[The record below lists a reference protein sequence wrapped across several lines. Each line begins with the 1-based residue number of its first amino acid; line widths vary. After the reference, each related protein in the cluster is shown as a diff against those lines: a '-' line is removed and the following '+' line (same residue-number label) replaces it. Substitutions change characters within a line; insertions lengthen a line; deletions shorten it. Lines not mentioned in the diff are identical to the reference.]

1 MGDTYPNAT
10 IYNCKLVIFRMRITK
25 VTTKTGDKG
34 ETSLGTGERVRKDH
48 PRVNAL
54 GDLDYLNSVIG
65 WTVSSFSDSQIGQE
79 LKKIQQDIFNISG
92 DISLPDSESVLLKKE
107 RIKDIEDHIDI
118 IANKLPPLK
127 EFILPGGSELISRLH
142 ISRTS
147 CRNAERS
154 LISMYGNE
162 NLNQLHAKYMNRLS
176 DYLFL
181 LARLVKH
188 NEGVKEEHWDLEK

>member
-1 MGDTYPNAT
+1 MVDTYTNTA
-10 IYNCKLVIFRMRITK
+10 IYNCKLVVFRMRITK
-25 VTTKTGDKG
+25 VTTKTGDAGK
-34 ETSLGTGERVRKDH
+34 TSLGTGERVRKDH

-65 WTVSSFSDSQIGQE
+65 WTVSPFSDSQIGRE

-118 IANKLPPLK
+118 ITNKLPPLK

-142 ISRTS
+142 IARTS

>member
-1 MGDTYPNAT
+1 MGDTYPPTA

-34 ETSLGTGERVRKDH
+34 ETSLGRGERVRKDH

-65 WTVSSFSDSQIGQE
+65 WTVSIFSDSQIGRE

-118 IANKLPPLK
+118 ITNKLPPLK

-142 ISRTS
+142 IARTS

>member
-1 MGDTYPNAT
+1 MGDTCTHAA

-25 VTTKTGDKG
+25 VTTKTGDTG
-34 ETSLGTGERVRKDH
+34 ETSLGTGVRVRKDH

-118 IANKLPPLK
+118 ITNKLPPLK

-142 ISRTS
+142 IARTS

>member
-1 MGDTYPNAT
+1 MGDTYPPTA

-34 ETSLGTGERVRKDH
+34 ETSLGRGERVRKDH

-65 WTVSSFSDSQIGQE
+65 WTVSPFSDSQIGRE

-118 IANKLPPLK
+118 ITNKLPPLK

-142 ISRTS
+142 IARTS

>member
-1 MGDTYPNAT
+1 MGDTCTHAA

-65 WTVSSFSDSQIGQE
+65 WTVSSFSDSQIGRE

-107 RIKDIEDHIDI
+107 RIKDIEDHVDI

>member
-1 MGDTYPNAT
+1 MGDTYPPTA

-34 ETSLGTGERVRKDH
+34 ETSLGRGERVRKDH

-65 WTVSSFSDSQIGQE
+65 WTVSLFSDSQIDRE

-118 IANKLPPLK
+118 ITNKLPPLK

-142 ISRTS
+142 IARTS

>member
-1 MGDTYPNAT
+1 MVDTYTNTA
-10 IYNCKLVIFRMRITK
+10 IYNCKLVVFRMRITK
-25 VTTKTGDKG
+25 VTTKTGDAGK
-34 ETSLGTGERVRKDH
+34 TSLGTGERVRKDH

-65 WTVSSFSDSQIGQE
+65 WTMSSFSDSQIGRE

-107 RIKDIEDHIDI
+107 RIKEIEDHIDI
-118 IANKLPPLK
+118 IASKLPPLK
-127 EFILPGGSELISRLH
+127 EFILPGGSEHISRLH
-142 ISRTS
+142 IARTS

-154 LISMYGNE
+154 LISMYCNE

>member
-1 MGDTYPNAT
+1 MGDTYPPT
-10 IYNCKLVIFRMRITK
+10 VIYNCKLVIFRMRITK

-34 ETSLGTGERVRKDH
+34 ETSLGRGERVRKDH

-65 WTVSSFSDSQIGQE
+65 WTVSPFSDSQIGRE

-118 IANKLPPLK
+118 ITNKLPPLK

-142 ISRTS
+142 IARTS

>member
-1 MGDTYPNAT
+1 MGDTYTPTA
-10 IYNCKLVIFRMRITK
+10 IYNCKLVIFRMRINK
-25 VTTKTGDKG
+25 VTTKTGDTG

-65 WTVSSFSDSQIGQE
+65 WTVGSFSDIQIVRE

-92 DISLPDSESVLLKKE
+92 DISLPNSESVLLKKE

-118 IANKLPPLK
+118 ITNKLPPLK

-142 ISRTS
+142 IARTS

-154 LISMYGNE
+154 LISMYGNQ

>member
-1 MGDTYPNAT
+1 MGDTFPPAA
-10 IYNCKLVIFRMRITK
+10 IYNCKLVIFQMRITK

>member
-1 MGDTYPNAT
+1 MGDTCPPAA

-34 ETSLGTGERVRKDH
+34 ETSLGRGERVRKDH

-65 WTVSSFSDSQIGQE
+65 WTVSPFSDSQIGRE

-107 RIKDIEDHIDI
+107 RIKDIENHIDI
-118 IANKLPPLK
+118 ITNKLPPLK

-142 ISRTS
+142 IARTS

-188 NEGVKEEHWDLEK
+188 NEGVKEEHWGLEK

>member
-65 WTVSSFSDSQIGQE
+65 WTISSFSDNQIGRE

-92 DISLPDSESVLLKKE
+92 DISLPDSEPVLLKKE

-142 ISRTS
+142 IARTS

-154 LISMYGNE
+154 LISMYGND

-188 NEGVKEEHWDLEK
+188 NEGAKEEHWNLEK

>member
-65 WTVSSFSDSQIGQE
+65 WTISSFSDNQIGRE

-92 DISLPDSESVLLKKE
+92 DISLPGSESVLLNKE
-107 RIKDIEDHIDI
+107 RIKDIEDQIDI
-118 IANKLPPLK
+118 ITNKLPPLK

-142 ISRTS
+142 IARTS

-154 LISMYGNE
+154 LISMYDTD

-188 NEGVKEEHWDLEK
+188 NEGVKEEHWNLEK

>member
-1 MGDTYPNAT
+1 MGDTYPPTA

-34 ETSLGTGERVRKDH
+34 ETSLGRGERVRKDH

-65 WTVSSFSDSQIGQE
+65 WTMSSFSDSQIGRE

-118 IANKLPPLK
+118 ITNKLPPLK

-142 ISRTS
+142 IARTS

>member
-1 MGDTYPNAT
+1 
-10 IYNCKLVIFRMRITK
+10 MRITK

-34 ETSLGTGERVRKDH
+34 KTALADGS
-48 PRVNAL
+48 RVNKNSLRVHCL
-54 GDLDYLNSVIG
+54 GSIDELNTFIGFAAAILPEKPEIDLKSIQNDLLNIGAEISIPNSDKKFINQDRIIYLEKEI
-65 WTVSSFSDSQIGQE
+65 E
-79 LKKIQQDIFNISG
+79 LINN
-92 DISLPDSESVLLKKE
+92 E
-107 RIKDIEDHIDI
+107 
-118 IANKLPPLK
+118 LPPLK

-142 ISRTS
+142 IARTS

-154 LISMYGNE
+154 LISMYGND

-188 NEGVKEEHWDLEK
+188 NEGAKEEHWDLEK

>member
-1 MGDTYPNAT
+1 MGDTCPPAA

-25 VTTKTGDKG
+25 VTTKTGDTG

-65 WTVSSFSDSQIGQE
+65 WTVSSLSDSHIGQE
-79 LKKIQQDIFNISG
+79 LKNIQQDIFNISG
-92 DISLPDSESVLLKKE
+92 DISLPDSEPVLLKKE
-107 RIKDIEDHIDI
+107 RIKNIEDHIDI
-118 IANKLPPLK
+118 ITNKLPPLK

-142 ISRTS
+142 IARTS

-154 LISMYGNE
+154 LISMYGNQ

>member
-1 MGDTYPNAT
+1 MGYTYPNAT
-10 IYNCKLVIFRMRITK
+10 IYNCKLVIFQMRITK

-65 WTVSSFSDSQIGQE
+65 WTISSFSDNQIGRE

-92 DISLPDSESVLLKKE
+92 DISLPGSESVLLNKE
-107 RIKDIEDHIDI
+107 RIKDIEDQIDI
-118 IANKLPPLK
+118 ITNKLPPLK

-142 ISRTS
+142 IARTS

-154 LISMYGNE
+154 LISMYGND

-188 NEGVKEEHWDLEK
+188 NEGSKEEHWDLEK

>member
-1 MGDTYPNAT
+1 MGDTYPPT
-10 IYNCKLVIFRMRITK
+10 VIYNCKLVIFRMRITK

-34 ETSLGTGERVRKDH
+34 ETSLGRGERVRKDH

-65 WTVSSFSDSQIGQE
+65 WTVSPFSDSQIGQE

-92 DISLPDSESVLLKKE
+92 DISLPDSESALLKKE
-107 RIKDIEDHIDI
+107 RVKDIEDHIDI
-118 IANKLPPLK
+118 ITNKLPPLK

-142 ISRTS
+142 IARTS

>member
-1 MGDTYPNAT
+1 MGDTYPNAA

-65 WTVSSFSDSQIGQE
+65 WTVSSFSDSQIGRE

-162 NLNQLHAKYMNRLS
+162 NLNQLHAKYMNRRS

>member
-65 WTVSSFSDSQIGQE
+65 WTVGSFSDSQIVRE

-92 DISLPDSESVLLKKE
+92 DISLPGSESVLLNKE
-107 RIKDIEDHIDI
+107 RIKDIEDQIDI
-118 IANKLPPLK
+118 ITNKLPPLK

-142 ISRTS
+142 IARTS

-154 LISMYGNE
+154 LISMYGND

-188 NEGVKEEHWDLEK
+188 NEGMKEEHWDLEK

>member
-1 MGDTYPNAT
+1 MGDTYPPT
-10 IYNCKLVIFRMRITK
+10 VIYNCKLVIFRMRITK

-34 ETSLGTGERVRKDH
+34 ETSLGRGERVRKDH

-65 WTVSSFSDSQIGQE
+65 WTVSTFSDSQIGRE

-118 IANKLPPLK
+118 ITNKLPPLK

-142 ISRTS
+142 IARTS